1 MLFRSL
7 GTAVEYAL
15 SWGLD
20 AIEARVTG
28 LAAEL
33 RSRLTAIDGVRVH
46 DQGLRRCAI
55 VTFSVA
61 GVPAQE
67 VQRRLAANGVNT
79 SVSLASHA
87 QLDLPHRG
95 LPDLVRASVHYY
107 NTDAELDQLL
117 AALPT
122 SRP

>member
-1 MLFRSL
+1 V
-7 GTAVEYAL
+7 TALAE
-15 SWGLD
+15 GLR
-20 AIEARVTG
+20 ER
-28 LAAEL
+28 LQAA
-33 RSRLTAIDGVRVH
+33 DGMRVH

-61 GVPAQE
+61 GVPAQD
-67 VQRRLAANGVNT
+67 VQRQLAANGVNT

-107 NTDAELDQLL
+107 NTDAELDRLI
-117 AALPT
+117 AALPAP
-122 SRP
+122 RA